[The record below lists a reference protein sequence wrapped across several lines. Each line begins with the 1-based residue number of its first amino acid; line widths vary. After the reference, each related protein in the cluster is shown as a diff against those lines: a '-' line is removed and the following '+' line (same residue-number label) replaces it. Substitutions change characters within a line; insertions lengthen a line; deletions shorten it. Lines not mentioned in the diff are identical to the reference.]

1 MGHRFRAL
9 ALDYCSLSPALF
21 ILCLLSSAAMSS
33 PTLKRG
39 IRFRDLTLFYVAG
52 LLSVRWSATAASAG
66 PSSLIVWIAALACF
80 FVPLAASVME
90 LSSRYPAEGGLY
102 VWTQHA
108 FGDGCGFLA
117 AWTYWMSNLPYFPG
131 VLYYGAASLLFAMG
145 SRGHALAASP
155 LYFTFFA
162 CSALA
167 LITLLNIRG
176 VNAGKWLNNVSAFG
190 GILPAVLLITLA
202 AVSWSRFG
210 SATHFTASSMSLHWS
225 VKNAIFWSTIF
236 FAFVG
241 VEAGS
246 FMGDEIENPRRTI
259 PLAILAGGTIATLGY
274 IGGTGALLVALPS
287 DAVGGPEGI
296 MNGLRALTLRLGVD
310 WLLPIASLLVALNA
324 VAGASAYLSSTS
336 RLPFV
341 AGIDSYLPPVFASV
355 HPRFRTPWLAIG
367 AYGLAGIVVALLG
380 QAGTTVRGAYDVL
393 VSMTVLITFL
403 PFVFIFA
410 SMIRLQRE
418 PAGPEVRRVPGG
430 KPVAIAL
437 GLLGMAST
445 LITIGLSAIPADD
458 EPNKPLAVLKVAGGT
473 FVMVAVGVGM
483 YLFGRYKARQSR
495 LAEQQAKA

>member
-1 MGHRFRAL
+1 
-9 ALDYCSLSPALF
+9 
-21 ILCLLSSAAMSS
+21 MSS
-33 PTLKRG
+33 IPALKRG

-52 LLSVRWSATAASAG
+52 LLSIRWSATAASAG
-66 PSSLIVWIAALACF
+66 PSSLIVWILALVCF

-102 VWTQHA
+102 VWTQKA
-108 FGDGCGFLA
+108 FGDGSGFLA

-131 VLYYGAASLLFAMG
+131 VLYYGAASMLFALG
-145 SRGHALAASP
+145 ARGHALAASP
-155 LYFTFFA
+155 LYFTLFA
-162 CSALA
+162 CSVLA

-190 GILPAVLLITLA
+190 GILPLLLLLVLAGL
-202 AVSWSRFG
+202 SWSHFG

-274 IGGTGALLVALPS
+274 IGGTAALLVALPS

-296 MNGLRALTLRLGVD
+296 MNGLQTLTSRLGVG
-310 WLLPIASLLVALNA
+310 WLLPIAALFVAVNA
-324 VAGASAYLSSTS
+324 IAGASAFLSSTS

-341 AGIDSYLPPVFASV
+341 AGIDNYLPPIFGSV
-355 HPRFRTPWLAIG
+355 HPRYRTPWVAIG
-367 AYGLAGIVVALLG
+367 AYGIAGIVVALLG
-380 QAGTTVRGAYDVL
+380 QAGTTVHGAYDVL
-393 VSMTVLITFL
+393 VSMAVLITFL
-403 PFVFIFA
+403 PFVFIFG

-437 GLLGMAST
+437 GILGMAST
-445 LITIGLSAIPADD
+445 LITIVLSAIPADD
-458 EPNKPLAVLKVAGGT
+458 EPNKPLAVLKIVGGT
-473 FVMVAVGVGM
+473 AVMVALGVAL
-483 YLFGRYKARQSR
+483 YLFGRYKARQAR
-495 LAEQQAKA
+495 LAAPHTTA